1 MMTFL
6 KTLTVVLSFCVI
18 ILASCGGTGWS
29 TGYSELGFYSAPD
42 DAIHELTARG
52 SLSACEHFILAQ
64 AYKEKGDLK
73 KAAVHFANSAFLRER
88 NTSLKPFPGPTFG
101 FMKKYGAKSDYYED
115 AASELAAIF
124 LYYNEFE
131 YAQKFA
137 MLVGK
142 NDVSL
147 NREAFLTRIKALDSM
162 KRYDDAVKT
171 AHEGLA
177 AMPKNE
183 LKPVLYI
190 RLASELKKLNDLDGC
205 VRAYNDALR
214 ISSEGWQAATAGKEL
229 LQIRKDGIIPP
240 SFDVLLAAKGLI
252 AAKEYP
258 DALKLLEKAE
268 TEMKKIDA
276 YDLAETRVRAFTG
289 AGRTADADRIISS
302 YDRTGDRFA
311 KLSAVKGDCLWQKG
325 SRSEAIKSYEAAI
338 KSPSAY
344 DRKNALRR
352 VCFYLYEN
360 NAAETPAYCSRYADL
375 FPDDRN
381 ADKMLWLAAKPFIER
396 KDTKSARGYLEKII
410 SKYPDGDYSGHAR
423 FWMWKYLS
431 AEGKKDDAERLFHA
445 MPLHSGGSTYTW
457 ILMNRLKDGY
467 SKESLEKQY
476 SSALASGNGE
486 EAVFAHAMLYL
497 KDGDGGERADRMKEL
512 SSKGMNPYTGFNGD
526 ILSLSLKSEYAGV
539 LKRTEKYFAAGCAE
553 EVGRVFNALV
563 LPDDEAAKSV
573 IDRDKALVLAA
584 FGKKYGHYYSCIN
597 GVTGLLDNLRMQENV
612 FLFSDDGVSLILP
625 EGFPD
630 LVAKSSSEYNVEKGM
645 IYSIIKAESAFNHRA
660 VSGAGAVGLMQL
672 MPPTA
677 KDIAKNAKIG
687 SYDMKVPSDAIRFGT
702 FYLSW
707 LNRYC
712 KGNFR
717 DMVAGYN
724 AGAGNVIK
732 WRKQFAASDEDL
744 FTEQVPFEETRSYI
758 LRTEKYLIQYRLL
771 K

>member
-1 MMTFL
+1 MTFP
-6 KTLTVVLSFCVI
+6 KTLTVVFSFCAI

-29 TGYSELGFYSAPD
+29 TGYSQLGFYAAPD
-42 DAIHELTARG
+42 EAIHELASRG

-73 KAAVHFANSAFLRER
+73 KAAVHFANSAFVRER
-88 NTSLKPFPGPTFG
+88 NMSLKPFPGPVFG

-115 AASELAAIF
+115 AASELASIF
-124 LYYNEFE
+124 LYYSEFE

-137 MLVGK
+137 LLVGK
-142 NDVSL
+142 EDVSL
-147 NREAFLTRIKALDSM
+147 YREAFLTRIKALDSM
-162 KRYDDAVKT
+162 KRFAEAVKT
-171 AHEGLA
+171 ANEGIA

-190 RLASELKKLNDLDGC
+190 RQASEFKKLNDLEGC
-205 VRAYNDALR
+205 VRAYNEALK

-240 SFDVLLAAKGLI
+240 SYDILLAAKGLI
-252 AAKEYP
+252 AAKEYA
-258 DALKLLEKAE
+258 DAVKLLEKAE
-268 TEMKKIDA
+268 SEVKNIDA
-276 YDLAETRVRAFTG
+276 YDLAETRVRAFSG
-289 AGRTADADRIISS
+289 AGKSSEADRIISS
-302 YDRTGDRFA
+302 YDKSGEQFA
-311 KLSAVKGDCLWQKG
+311 KLNAAKGDMLWQKG
-325 SRSEAIKSYEAAI
+325 SRAEAVKAYEAAV
-338 KSPSAY
+338 KSPSEY
-344 DRKNALRR
+344 NRKNVLRR

-360 NAAETPAYCSRYADL
+360 NAAETPAYCSRYAQL
-375 FPDDRN
+375 FPEDRN

-396 KDTKSARGYLEKII
+396 KDTAAARSYLEAMI

-423 FWMWKYLS
+423 FWLWKYLT
-431 AEGKKDDAERLFHA
+431 AEGKKDEAEKIFNA

-476 SSALASGNGE
+476 SSALSSGNADG
-486 EAVFAHAMLYL
+486 AVFAHAMLYL
-497 KDGDGGERADRMKEL
+497 KDGDSDGRADRLKEL
-512 SSKGMNPYTGFNGD
+512 SSKGMNPYTAFNGD
-526 ILSLSLKSEYAGV
+526 ILSLSLKSEYAAA

-553 EVGRVFNALV
+553 EVGRVFNAV
-563 LPDDEAAKSV
+563 VIPDDEAAKSM

-584 FGKKYGHYYSCIN
+584 FGKKFGHYYSCIN

-612 FLFSDDGVSLILP
+612 FLFSDEAIPLILP
-625 EGFPD
+625 EGFPE
-630 LVAKSSSEYNVEKGM
+630 LVAKSSSDYNVEKSM
-645 IYSIIKAESAFNHRA
+645 IYSIIKAESAFNHKA

-677 KDIAKNAKIG
+677 KDIAKNTKTA
-687 SYDMKVPSDAIRFGT
+687 SYDMKVPSDAIRFGS
-702 FYLSW
+702 FYLNW

-732 WRKQFAASDEDL
+732 WRKQYASSDEDL

-771 K
+771 R